1 MFLVENKST
10 NIDLILNFFHNI
22 ISKKFLQRFLP
33 LVARSKFA
41 DYFIDIILKSQ
52 AFRGIFYQEVRNTGL
67 TCQKD
72 SFNSFYL
79 KYLAPAVNSSKIA
92 AKAISQA
99 LIKPPYSFTFGL
111 YLLVD
116 YSQRIDEFKNVP
128 QFEKLMYECS

>member
-10 NIDLILNFFHNI
+10 NIDLILNVFHNI

-52 AFRGIFYQEVRNTGL
+52 AFRSIFYQEVRNTGL

-79 KYLAPAVNSSKIA
+79 KYLAPAVNSSKKTP
-92 AKAISQA
+92 AK
-99 LIKPPYSFTFGL
+99 
-111 YLLVD
+111 
-116 YSQRIDEFKNVP
+116 
-128 QFEKLMYECS
+128 

>member
-1 MFLVENKST
+1 MLLVENKST
-10 NIDLILNFFHNI
+10 NIDLIFNVFHNI
-22 ISKKFLQRFLP
+22 ISKKLLRRFLP

-41 DYFIDIILKSQ
+41 DFFIDIILKSQ
-52 AFRGIFYQEVRNTGL
+52 AFRSIFYQEVRNTGL

-79 KYLAPAVNSSKIA
+79 KYLAPAVNSCKIA

-99 LIKPPYSFTFGL
+99 LIHPPFSFTFGL
-111 YLLVD
+111 YLLAD

-128 QFEKLMYECS
+128 QFEKMIHECA